1 MGFNAKAF
9 AAAFMTDSARQINE
23 RVAEAREYKRE
34 LKEKADEGKT
44 KIAQLRQL
52 GNLAKSEIARL
63 RALGFEDKH
72 INAAIAS
79 GPKGLFDLSV
89 SAQEEAA
96 RRNFT
101 SGQKF
106 DEYEIESLIDFSE
119 NFAYGDVKSEEF
131 YKMNTALTDP
141 SLGSTKDPQRGLMKT
156 VFGIDLDDAV
166 RAKLDKDAFYDGYS
180 IMDINEISKQETYD
194 SVAPGTYFSFT
205 PTRDF
210 DPTSAASAY
219 SRMMT
224 LVNNTVDNR
233 EETYVAQAQAALKAG
248 GPITLD
254 ANGDEKTEFQLT
266 NEFREKDRRQQIV
279 NQVTFVSREDPEYI
293 NRFRAL
299 LKDQGLTD
307 ADLAGIE
314 YNNLDDDALERK
326 VVSDILK
333 NKPSISTEVE
343 NKFSV
348 NYGTRRHDIVIGT
361 DKKVKSISVD
371 GRVLREDQIDTIIEE
386 LALAG
391 LIPSVQL
398 AGDYVEP
405 TTVIEPDLN
414 QDFETFDSEDTSA
427 SAISSKFEKASEKRK
442 EAMSDKVPPRPE
454 GLTMSSIFGGKP
466 LGAEDIEDILAGRM
480 AIPKNLRPNQWDE
493 LFGDTH
499 DPETGEKLSEET
511 EDVVEEIEKPKI
523 VDLRKYETKEETDK
537 AFDSIPIGG
546 GYIDI
551 DGTQHTKTM
560 ERK

>member
-1 MGFNAKAF
+1 MAFNAKAF
-9 AAAFMTDSARQINE
+9 AAAFMDDQAKKINE
-23 RVAEAREYKRE
+23 RIAEAREYKRE
-34 LKEKADEGKT
+34 LKEKADEGRS

-119 NFAYGDVKSEEF
+119 NFAYGDVDSEEF
-131 YKMNTALTDP
+131 YQMNTALTDP

-156 VFGIDLDDAV
+156 IFGIDLDDSV

-180 IMDINEISKQETYD
+180 VMDINEISKQETYD

-219 SRMMT
+219 GRMMT
-224 LVNNTVDNR
+224 LVNNTVENK
-233 EETYVAQAQAALKAG
+233 EKTYVAQAQAAKAAG
-248 GPITLD
+248 SDKSEL
-254 ANGDEKTEFQLT
+254 ELT
-266 NEFREKDRRQQIV
+266 NEFREKDRRQQII
-279 NQVTFVSREDPEYI
+279 NQVTFVSREDSEYI
-293 NRFRAL
+293 NRFRTL

-307 ADLAGIE
+307 EDLARIE
-314 YNNLDDDALERK
+314 YNNLDEDALERK

-333 NKPSISTEVE
+333 NKPSISTDVE

-348 NYGTRRHDIVIGT
+348 SYGGSKHDIIIGT
-361 DKKVKSISVD
+361 DRKVKSISID
-371 GRVLREDQIDTIIEE
+371 GKVLREDQIDQIIET

-391 LIPSVQL
+391 KIPSVQL
-398 AGDYVEP
+398 ADDYVEP
-405 TTVIEPDLN
+405 PEVIEPEAT
-414 QDFETFDSEDTSA
+414 QDFETFDPEDTSA
-427 SAISSKFEKASEKRK
+427 STISAQITKSAEKRK
-442 EAMSDKVPPRPE
+442 ESISKNVPPRPD
-454 GLTMSSIFGGKP
+454 GLTMGSIFGGKP
-466 LGAEDIEDILAGRM
+466 LSGEDIDNILAGRM
-480 AIPKNLRPNQWDE
+480 SVPKNLRPGQWDE

-499 DPETGEKLSEET
+499 DPETGRPLSEIDESETVRQIGT
-511 EDVVEEIEKPKI
+511 EDNP
-523 VDLRKYETKEETDK
+523 VDLKSMSREEAEEAYAK
-537 AFDSIPIGG
+537 LKVGEYFINPFDGRVLPK
-546 GYIDI
+546 
-551 DGTQHTKTM
+551 Q
-560 ERK
+560 

>member
-9 AAAFMTDSARQINE
+9 AAAFMDDQAKEINR

-106 DEYEIESLIDFSE
+106 DEFEIESLIDFSE
-119 NFAYGDVKSEEF
+119 NFAYGDVDSEEF
-131 YKMNTALTDP
+131 YQMNTALTDP

-156 VFGIDLDDAV
+156 IFGIDLDDAV

-180 IMDINEISKQETYD
+180 VMDINEISKQETYD

-210 DPTSAASAY
+210 DPTSAASAFN
-219 SRMMT
+219 RMVSLIDSTIDSNIRDDVYIKRAMAEG
-224 LVNNTVDNR
+224 L
-233 EETYVAQAQAALKAG
+233 ETDAANARAMELAK
-248 GPITLD
+248 LD
-254 ANGDEKTEFQLT
+254 K
-266 NEFREKDRRQQIV
+266 RQKLL
-279 NQVTFVSREDPEYI
+279 NQVGLVAKDDPEYI
-293 NRFRAL
+293 NRFRTL
-299 LKDQGLTD
+299 LKDNGLTD
-307 ADLAGIE
+307 EDIAGLE
-314 YNNLDDDALERK
+314 YSNLDDEALERK
-326 VVSDILK
+326 VVNQILK
-333 NKPSISTEVE
+333 SKPSISADIE

-348 NYGTRRHDIVIGT
+348 TDDRGRKHDIIIGPN
-361 DKKVKSISVD
+361 KKVKSISVD
-371 GRVLREDQIDTIIEE
+371 GTVLKENQIDPILEK
-386 LALAG
+386 LAVSG

-398 AGDYVEP
+398 AGDEVSKPES
-405 TTVIEPDLN
+405 IESD
-414 QDFETFDSEDTSA
+414 QDFSPP
-427 SAISSKFEKASEKRK
+427 AINKI
-442 EAMSDKVPPRPE
+442 KVPPRPNAFTSRFTGVSLDYE
-454 GLTMSSIFGGKP
+454 TRQQ
-466 LGAEDIEDILAGRM
+466 ILNQE
-480 AIPKNLRPNQWDE
+480 IDVPDNLRVDEWDE

-499 DPETGEKLSEET
+499 DPETGRPLSSSQETDEPEAVRQTGT
-511 EDVVEEIEKPKI
+511 EDNP
-523 VDLRKYETKEETDK
+523 VDLKSMSREEAEEAYAK
-537 AFDSIPIGG
+537 LKVGEYFINPA
-546 GYIDI
+546 
-551 DGTQHTKTM
+551 DGRVLPK
-560 ERK
+560 R

>member
-106 DEYEIESLIDFSE
+106 DEYEIESLIDFSD

-131 YKMNTALTDP
+131 YQMNTALTDP

-210 DPTSAASAY
+210 DPTSAASAFN
-219 SRMMT
+219 RMI
-224 LVNNTVDNR
+224 NTIDSQIQDNR
-233 EETYVAQAQAALKAG
+233 DSGKYLRQAELAAQGDPNADVQALAMQFAAQDKQQMLFNQISITSQGDPSYVNRMRPLLEDAG
-248 GPITLD
+248 LSQD
-254 ANGDEKTEFQLT
+254 
-266 NEFREKDRRQQIV
+266 QIG
-279 NQVTFVSREDPEYI
+279 ELEY
-293 NRFRAL
+293 
-299 LKDQGLTD
+299 GS
-307 ADLAGIE
+307 
-314 YNNLDDDALERK
+314 LDDEALERK
-326 VVSDILK
+326 VVRDILK
-333 NKPSISTEVE
+333 SKPSMSTTVE

-348 NYGTRRHDIVIGT
+348 AHNGVKQEIIIGT
-361 DKKVKSISVD
+361 DKKVKSLIIGGQTVPEEQVD
-371 GRVLREDQIDTIIEE
+371 DLLKDMAVK
-386 LALAG
+386 G

-398 AGDYVEP
+398 AGEEP
-405 TTVIEPDLN
+405 IISTPEVPKS
-414 QDFETFDSEDTSA
+414 SELELE
-427 SAISSKFEKASEKRK
+427 I
-442 EAMSDKVPPRPE
+442 KVPPRPNPFTSRFTGVSLDYE
-454 GLTMSSIFGGKP
+454 TRQQ
-466 LGAEDIEDILAGRM
+466 ILNGE
-480 AIPKNLRPNQWDE
+480 IDVPDNLRVDEWDE

-499 DPETGEKLSEET
+499 DPETGKKLGEET
-511 EDVVEEIEKPKI
+511 EVIEQE
-523 VDLRKYETKEETDK
+523 DTEETTINNPYRFPESMTNAEKQK
-537 AFDSIPIGG
+537 AYDNLPIGA
-546 GYIDI
+546 YFIHPI
-551 DGTQHTKTM
+551 TNELM
-560 ERK
+560 EKE

>member
-1 MGFNAKAF
+1 MGFDAKAF
-9 AAAFMTDSARQINE
+9 AAAFMTDQARQINT

-34 LKEKADEGKT
+34 LKEEADAGKS
-44 KIAQLRQL
+44 KIDQLRQL

-106 DEYEIESLIDFSE
+106 DEFEVESLIDFSE
-119 NFAYGDVKSEEF
+119 NFAYGDVDSEEF
-131 YKMNTALTDP
+131 YQMNTALTDP

-156 VFGIDLDDAV
+156 IFGIDLDDSV

-180 IMDINEISKQETYD
+180 VMDINEISKQETYD

-219 SRMMT
+219 GRMMT
-224 LVNNTVDNR
+224 LVNNTVENK
-233 EETYVAQAQAALKAG
+233 EQTYVAQAQAAKAAG
-248 GPITLD
+248 SDESELD
-254 ANGDEKTEFQLT
+254 LT
-266 NEFREKDRRQQIV
+266 NQFREKDRRQQII

-293 NRFRAL
+293 NRFRTL

-314 YNNLDDDALERK
+314 YNNLDEDALERK
-326 VVSDILK
+326 IVNQILK
-333 NKPSISTEVE
+333 SNPSISKNIE

-348 NYGTRRHDIVIGT
+348 NYDGIKHDIIIGSNG
-361 DKKVKSISVD
+361 KVKSISI
-371 GRVLREDQIDTIIEE
+371 GNRVVEEEEIDTLIKE

-391 LIPSVQL
+391 KIPSVQL
-398 AGDYVEP
+398 ADDYVEP
-405 TTVIEPDLN
+405 PEVIEPEAT
-414 QDFETFDSEDTSA
+414 QDFETFDPEDTSA
-427 SAISSKFEKASEKRK
+427 STISAQITKSAEKRK
-442 EAMSDKVPPRPE
+442 ESISKNVPPRPD
-454 GLTMSSIFGGKP
+454 GLTMGSIFGGKP
-466 LGAEDIEDILAGRM
+466 LSGEDIDNILAGRM
-480 AIPKNLRPNQWDE
+480 SVPKNIRPGQWDE

-499 DPETGEKLSEET
+499 DPETGRPLSEIDESETVRQIGT
-511 EDVVEEIEKPKI
+511 EDNP
-523 VDLRKYETKEETDK
+523 VDLKNMTEAEAREAYDK
-537 AFDSIPIGG
+537 LKIGEYFINPFDGRVLP
-546 GYIDI
+546 
-551 DGTQHTKTM
+551 K
-560 ERK
+560 R